1 MPNKKTNQHQPGCI
15 TNWIVTTS
23 LLKVCVAT
31 AALALLILILAW
43 ILWGRLAGL
52 SRPELESA
60 RATAALTTVGGLGG
74 SVYLIVRYRAQ
85 DIAEKQHKT
94 AESDHNEQLM
104 SKALELLA
112 SDNPIKQISGAR
124 QLVLLANEY
133 DGPAYQQRII
143 DALCT
148 FLKPSIRDDFESAF
162 IIEEIFLEAMRDH
175 LRQGDEGPCSS
186 WSECSFDFRGVH
198 FNSCV
203 DLSGCQFRGATDWR
217 GARFA
222 EDALFSNANFT
233 AILLFSDVEFSGEA
247 RFDGCE
253 FASKFDA
260 DFSCSSFKRNAYFT
274 NARFSG
280 TTVFGS
286 IRREEDNPD
295 DVYSIPA
302 TFHEEADFSGAVFG
316 GDARFGAV
324 PGGDVHFGL
333 DGKPGKEIPISRFDG
348 PAHFEEAKF
357 EGRAY
362 FGDVCFMQGAFFN
375 SKSGG
380 ARRRGSTPVEQ
391 RSNVGRPAENGATFK
406 GSVYFSYAHFLTDGE
421 HCLRFDFAEI
431 HGTCFDEQ
439 KFVGAGERSGA
450 RDAAA
455 PFLVNIEFTEAY
467 FDVPP
472 SFRGAKILCN
482 EHRSCDSRVVWPE
495 GVISEENAEKDIP
508 EGAQCPS
515 CQEQGIYDI

>member
-1 MPNKKTNQHQPGCI
+1 MPNQETSRRQPGRI

-23 LLKVCVAT
+23 LLKVCIAT

-43 ILWGRLAGL
+43 IAWGRLAGL

-60 RATAALTTVGGLGG
+60 RTTAALTTVGGLGG

-94 AESDHNEQLM
+94 AELDHNEQLM

-133 DGPAYQQRII
+133 DGPAYQQRIV

-148 FLKPSIRDDFESAF
+148 FLKPSIRDDFESGF
-162 IIEEIFLEAMRDH
+162 IIEEIFLEAMQDH
-175 LRQGDEGPCSS
+175 LRQGNEGSRSS

-222 EDALFSNANFT
+222 EDAFFSNANFA
-233 AILLFSDVEFSGEA
+233 AIPLFSDIEFSGET

-253 FASKFDA
+253 FASKAGA
-260 DFSCSSFKRNAYFT
+260 DFSYSSFKRNAYFT
-274 NARFSG
+274 NARFNG
-280 TTVFGS
+280 TIIFGH
-286 IRREEDNPD
+286 IYREEDNPD
-295 DVYSIPA
+295 DVHSIPA
-302 TFHEEADFSGAVFG
+302 TFHEEADFSGAVFS
-316 GDARFGAV
+316 GDA
-324 PGGDVHFGL
+324 HFGL

-357 EGRAY
+357 ERGAY
-362 FGDVCFMQGAFFN
+362 FGDVRFMQGAFFN
-375 SKSGG
+375 SKLSGEG
-380 ARRRGSTPVEQ
+380 RRYITPVGQ
-391 RSNVGRPAENGATFK
+391 HSSASRPAEKGAIFS

-421 HCLRFDFAEI
+421 NCLQFDFAEI
-431 HGTCFDEQ
+431 HDAHFDECE
-439 KFVGAGERSGA
+439 FVDADENSDA
-450 RDAAA
+450 RGTTA
-455 PFLVNIEFTEAY
+455 PLNIEFTEAH

-472 SFRGAKILCN
+472 SFGGAKIPCS
-482 EHRSCDSRVVWPE
+482 EHRLPGSRVVWPE
-495 GVISEENAEKDIP
+495 EVLSEENADKDIP

-515 CQEQGIYDI
+515 CLKQSIYDT

>member
-1 MPNKKTNQHQPGCI
+1 MPNRSEQRNQFKRR
-15 TNWIVTTS
+15 TDWIVRIP
-23 LLKVCVAT
+23 LFFACIAT
-31 AALALLILILAW
+31 ATLALLILILAW

-133 DGPAYQQRII
+133 DGPAYQQRIV

-148 FLKPSIRDDFESAF
+148 FLKPSIRDDLESGF

-175 LRQGDEGPCSS
+175 LRSDDEDLPSS
-186 WSECSFDFRGVH
+186 WSECFFDFRGVH

-203 DLSGCQFRGATDWR
+203 DLSGCRFRNITDWR
-217 GARFA
+217 GAHFT
-222 EDALFSNANFT
+222 EDAFFSNINFGAIPLFSE
-233 AILLFSDVEFSGEA
+233 VEFSGEA
-247 RFDGCE
+247 RFDGCT
-253 FASKFDA
+253 FTSRAGA
-260 DFSCSSFKRNAYFT
+260 DFSYSSFNQDAYFT
-274 NARFSG
+274 DARFGG
-280 TTVFGS
+280 TTIFGH
-286 IRREEDNPD
+286 IRQEEDDPYD
-295 DVYSIPA
+295 IYSLPA
-302 TFHEEADFSGAVFG
+302 TFYGKADFSGAVFS
-316 GDARFGAV
+316 GDARFG
-324 PGGDVHFGL
+324 L
-333 DGKPGKEIPISRFDG
+333 DGQQGEEIPISRFDG

-357 EGRAY
+357 EKGAY
-362 FGDVCFMQGAFFN
+362 FGDVCFMQGTFFN
-375 SKSGG
+375 NKSNSEGG
-380 ARRRGSTPVEQ
+380 CDIAPVEQ
-391 RSNVGRPAENGATFK
+391 SSNVSRLTAKGAVFS
-406 GSVYFSYAHFLTDGE
+406 GIAYFNHAYFRTDGGD
-421 HCLRFDFAEI
+421 CLRFDFAEI
-431 HGTCFDEQ
+431 HDANFDEC
-439 KFVGAGERSGA
+439 KFDDVNEHPSARGAS
-450 RDAAA
+450 A
-455 PFLVNIEFTEAY
+455 PFSANIEFTEARC
-467 FDVPP
+467 VAPP
-472 SFRGAKILCN
+472 SFKYAEIPCN
-482 EHRSCDSRVVWPE
+482 EHRLHGSCMVWPE

>member
-1 MPNKKTNQHQPGCI
+1 MPNKKTNQHQPGRV

-85 DIAEKQHKT
+85 DIAEQQHKT
-94 AESDHNEQLM
+94 AELDHNEQLM

-133 DGPAYQQRII
+133 DGPAYQQRIV

-148 FLKPSIRDDFESAF
+148 FLKPSIRDDLESGF
-162 IIEEIFLEAMRDH
+162 VVEEIFLEAMRDH
-175 LRQGDEGPCSS
+175 LRQDNEGSSHS

-198 FNSCV
+198 FDSCV
-203 DLSGCQFRGATDWR
+203 DLSGCQFRNATDWR
-217 GARFA
+217 GAHFA
-222 EDALFSNANFT
+222 EDAFFSSANFT
-233 AILLFSDVEFSGEA
+233 AIPLFSDVEFSGEA
-247 RFDGCE
+247 RFDDCE
-253 FASKFDA
+253 FASKAGA
-260 DFSCSSFKRNAYFT
+260 DFSYSSFKRNAYFT

-280 TTVFGS
+280 ATAFGS

-295 DVYSIPA
+295 DAYSIPA
-302 TFHEEADFSGAVFG
+302 TFHEKADFSGAVFG
-316 GDARFGAV
+316 GDARFGAML
-324 PGGDVHFGL
+324 GEDAHFGF
-333 DGKPGKEIPISRFDG
+333 DGKSGKEIPISRFDG

-357 EGRAY
+357 ERGAY
-362 FGDVCFMQGAFFN
+362 FGDVRFMQGAFFN
-375 SKSGG
+375 SKSSGEG
-380 ARRRGSTPVEQ
+380 RRGITPVEQ
-391 RSNVGRPAENGATFK
+391 PSSTGRPTEKGATFS
-406 GSVYFSYAHFLTDGE
+406 GPVYFDYAYFLADGE
-421 HCLRFDFAEI
+421 NCLRFDFAEI
-431 HGTCFDEQ
+431 QGTRVDERES
-439 KFVGAGERSGA
+439 VDTDEHSGA
-450 RDAAA
+450 EGAAA
-455 PFLVNIEFTEAY
+455 LFSVHIRFAEAH
-467 FDVPP
+467 FDTPP
-472 SFRGAKILCN
+472 SFGGAKIPCN

-495 GVISEENAEKDIP
+495 GVISEENTEKDIP

>member
-85 DIAEKQHKT
+85 DIAEQQHKT
-94 AESDHNEQLM
+94 AELDHNEQLM

-133 DGPAYQQRII
+133 DGLAYQQRIV

-148 FLKPSIRDDFESAF
+148 FLKPSIHDDLESGF

-175 LRQGDEGPCSS
+175 LGKDNEDSRSS

-222 EDALFSNANFT
+222 EDAFFSNANFT
-233 AILLFSDVEFSGEA
+233 AIPLFSDIEFSGEA

-253 FASKFDA
+253 FASKAGA
-260 DFSCSSFKRNAYFT
+260 DFSYSSFKRNAYFT

-280 TTVFGS
+280 ATVFGS
-286 IRREEDNPD
+286 IRREEDDPD

-302 TFHEEADFSGAVFG
+302 TFYERADFSGAVFG
-316 GDARFGAV
+316 GDA
-324 PGGDVHFGL
+324 HFGL
-333 DGKPGKEIPISRFDG
+333 DGQSGKEIPISRFDG

-375 SKSGG
+375 NKLGSG
-380 ARRRGSTPVEQ
+380 RRRGSIPVKQ
-391 RSNVGRPAENGATFK
+391 LPDASRPTGRGTIFCGIAYFNHAYFRSNGKN
-406 GSVYFSYAHFLTDGE
+406 
-421 HCLRFDFAEI
+421 CLRFDFAEI
-431 HGTCFDEQ
+431 RRASFDECR
-439 KFVGAGERSGA
+439 FDDADEHPDAGSTSSSFSA
-450 RDAAA
+450 H
-455 PFLVNIEFTEAY
+455 IEFTEAHCHIL
-467 FDVPP
+467 P
-472 SFRGAKILCN
+472 SFKDAKISCN
-482 EHRSCDSRVVWPE
+482 KHRWRNSCVVWPR
-495 GVISEENAEKDIP
+495 GVISEENAEKGIP
-508 EGAQCPS
+508 EGVQCPS
-515 CQEQGIYDI
+515 CLKQGIYDM